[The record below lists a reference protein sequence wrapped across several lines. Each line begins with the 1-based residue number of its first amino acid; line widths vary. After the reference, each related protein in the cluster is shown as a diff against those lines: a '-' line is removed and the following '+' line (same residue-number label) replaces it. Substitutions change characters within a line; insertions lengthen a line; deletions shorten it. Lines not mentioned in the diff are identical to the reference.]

1 MINYS
6 LKDLKWTDDTIT
18 WSYASFSYSLDASV
32 PFTSTI
38 SAVYQHTVAMALLT
52 WESVA
57 DVTFQQIPDSADQ
70 SQAADI
76 RLGFANVANGSEI
89 GLTAYRSEGS
99 SFLSGV
105 SVFLEDPA
113 TDPLVPSGSGTFT
126 YQGTTTQLYQV
137 VLHEIGHAL
146 GLNHS
151 SDPNAIMYP
160 TLGPLNQT
168 LDASDI
174 AGIDAIYGN
183 TATITPQTLGIPVFR
198 FYNPTT
204 GARFFTDSKAE
215 SGQIQGAGQGWQL
228 EGIGFNAANPSND
241 PGAAPVYRFYDAQT
255 GDHFYTISQSEFDHA
270 NTLPAM
276 HLEGVAFYEDA
287 SARPGDAAVYRFY
300 DTGSGQHLYTA
311 GVAEMN
317 SLAASDP
324 AMKLEGVAFYSPT

>member
-6 LKDLKWTDDTIT
+6 LKGLKWTDDTIT
-18 WSYASFSYSLDASV
+18 WSYANFSYSDDASV
-32 PFTSTI
+32 PFTSAI
-38 SAVYQHTVAMALLT
+38 SAVYQQTVARALLA

-57 DVTFQQIPDSADQ
+57 DVTFQQIADSADP
-70 SQAADI
+70 SQPADI

-89 GLTAYRSEGS
+89 GLTAYQSGGS
-99 SFLSGV
+99 SFLPGV
-105 SVFLEDPA
+105 SIFLMDPA
-113 TDPLVPSGSGTFT
+113 TDPLIPNGDGTFT
-126 YQGTTTQLYQV
+126 YQGTSTQLYQV

-151 SDPNAIMYP
+151 TDPNAVMYP

-168 LDASDI
+168 FDASDI

-183 TATITPQTLGIPVFR
+183 TATITPETLGIPVFR

-204 GARFFTDSKAE
+204 GARFLTDSKAE
-215 SGQIQGAGQGWQL
+215 SGQIQSDGQGWQL

-241 PGAAPVYRFYDAQT
+241 PNAAPVYRFYDAQT
-255 GDHFYTISQSEFDHA
+255 GDHFYTISQSEFNHA

-276 HLEGVAFYEDA
+276 RVEGVAFYEDA
-287 SARPGDAAVYRFY
+287 SARPGDTAVYRYY

-311 GVAEMN
+311 SAAEMN

-324 AMKLEGVAFYSPT
+324 ALKLEGVAFYAPT

>member
-6 LKDLKWTDDTIT
+6 LKGLKWTNDPIT
-18 WSYASFSYSLDASV
+18 WSFADFNYSVDASV
-32 PFTSTI
+32 PFTSAI
-38 SAVYQHTVAMALLT
+38 SAVYQQTVTRAFLT

-57 DVTFQQIPDSADQ
+57 DVTFQQLPDSANP

-76 RLGFANVANGSEI
+76 RLGFADVDNGSEI
-89 GLTAYRSEGS
+89 GLTAYQFEGS
-99 SFLSGV
+99 SFLPGV
-105 SVFLEDPA
+105 SVFLKDPA
-113 TDPLVPSGSGTFT
+113 IDPLIPNGNGTFT

-151 SDPNAIMYP
+151 TDPNSIMYR

-168 LDASDI
+168 FDASDV

-183 TATITPQTLGIPVFR
+183 TTTITPETLGIPVFR

-204 GARFFTDSKAE
+204 GARFFSDSKVE
-215 SGQIQGAGQGWQL
+215 SGQIQSSGQGWQV

-241 PGAAPVYRFYDAQT
+241 PNAAPVYRFYDAQT
-255 GDHFYTISQSEFDHA
+255 GDHFYTISQSEFNHA
-270 NTLPAM
+270 NTLPTM
-276 HLEGVAFYEDA
+276 SLEGVAFYEDA
-287 SARPGDAAVYRFY
+287 SARPGDMAVYRYY

-311 GVAEMN
+311 SAAEMS

-324 AMKLEGVAFYSPT
+324 ALKLEGVAFYAPG